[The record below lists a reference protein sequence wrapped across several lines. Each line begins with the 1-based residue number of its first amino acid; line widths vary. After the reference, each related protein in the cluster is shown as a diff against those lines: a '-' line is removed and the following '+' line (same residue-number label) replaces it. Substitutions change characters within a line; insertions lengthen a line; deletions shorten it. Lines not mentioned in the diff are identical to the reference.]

1 MLAVW
6 CLVFA
11 AVGERLAVS
20 GKRDDGREGKHPF
33 HFQVYPCPIWQL
45 SGRLKPLMLYPVSR
59 VTGGG
64 RSTLVRDESSWD
76 WFSPEERGDSSDIAP
91 EVTYPK
97 RLVQQ
102 MESEE
107 EMSHG
112 YLDTRVKN
120 TTGGTSVSIDL
131 CL

>member
-11 AVGERLAVS
+11 AVGERFAVS
-20 GKRDDGREGKHPF
+20 GKRDDGRGGEAPF
-33 HFQVYPCPIWQL
+33 SFPIGSYQA
-45 SGRLKPLMLYPVSR
+45 SR

-64 RSTLVRDESSWD
+64 RSPLVRDASLWD
-76 WFSPEERGDSSDIAP
+76 WFSPEERGDSSDIAA

-102 MESEE
+102 MESKE

-120 TTGGTSVSIDL
+120 TTGGTSVSIDH

>member
-1 MLAVW
+1 MITRVW
-6 CLVFA
+6 FK
-11 AVGERLAVS
+11 VGS
-20 GKRDDGREGKHPF
+20 Y
-33 HFQVYPCPIWQL
+33 QI
-45 SGRLKPLMLYPVSR
+45 SR

-64 RSTLVRDESSWD
+64 RSTLVRDASLWD
-76 WFSPEERGDSSDIAP
+76 WFSPDERGDSSDIAA

-102 MESEE
+102 LESEE

-120 TTGGTSVSIDL
+120 TTGGTSVSIDYNGEVGVAT
-131 CL
+131 CFY

>member
-1 MLAVW
+1 MIIRVW
-6 CLVFA
+6 FKI
-11 AVGERLAVS
+11 GSYQVS
-20 GKRDDGREGKHPF
+20 
-33 HFQVYPCPIWQL
+33 C
-45 SGRLKPLMLYPVSR
+45 

-64 RSTLVRDESSWD
+64 RSTLVRDASLWD
-76 WFSPEERGDSSDIAP
+76 WFSPDERGDSSDIAA
-91 EVTYPK
+91 EVAYPK

-107 EMSHG
+107 EKSHG

-120 TTGGTSVSIDL
+120 TTEGTSVSIDH